1 MPRERLPFGT
11 HGSITLHKTRAVCD
25 TADSSHYTG
34 SRATRKRF
42 RHRADAS
49 PPQKKSGRH
58 KTTACGHSKRHP
70 ALSRMPFIQVMRS

>member
-11 HGSITLHKTRAVCD
+11 HGSITLHKTRAVCG

-42 RHRADAS
+42 RHRAGAS
-49 PPQKKSGRH
+49 PKSVRH
-58 KTTACGHSKRHP
+58 KTTACGYSKRHP
-70 ALSRMPFIQVMRS
+70 AT